1 MVQLICEP
9 DKCSILV
16 PIMDPSLSQFHV
28 PCNFFFP
35 SLFLFVRLHS
45 AAPIPPVGYHKVTK
59 DDELSDSSDEVYSK
73 EVMGECWKEEN
84 VTDKMK
90 VEIGPEMK
98 RQSTFAFEKVQ
109 EYLLNAFL
117 LILLNIGF
125 SILSL

>member
-1 MVQLICEP
+1 MLHPCRIHP
-9 DKCSILV
+9 YPNSMFPAI
-16 PIMDPSLSQFHV
+16 PSFH
-28 PCNFFFP
+28 PCF
-35 SLFLFVRLHS
+35 SSS
-45 AAPIPPVGYHKVTK
+45 AAPILPVGYHKVTK
-59 DDELSDSSDEVYSK
+59 DDELSDSSEEVYSK
-73 EVMGECWKEEN
+73 EVMGECWEEEN